1 MTIIKFHHSLANEIF
16 QGVNSAEKRWQSS
29 LPKVPG
35 QIGQTIVSSVEHPPV
50 GDMLVYTVDQRF
62 VDFLIEDGVSFSI
75 V

>member
-1 MTIIKFHHSLANEIF
+1 MTIIKFHHRLKSEIF
-16 QGVNSAEKRWQSS
+16 GGVDSAEKRWQSS

-35 QIGQTIVSSVEHPPV
+35 QIGQTMVTSVEHPAV

-62 VDFLIEDGVSFSI
+62 VDFLRDEGVSFAI